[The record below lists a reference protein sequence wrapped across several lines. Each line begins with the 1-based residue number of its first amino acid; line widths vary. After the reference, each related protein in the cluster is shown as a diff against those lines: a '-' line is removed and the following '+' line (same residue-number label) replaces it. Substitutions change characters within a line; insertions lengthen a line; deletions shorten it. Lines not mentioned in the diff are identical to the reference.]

1 MSRVGKKPIKIP
13 AGVQIG
19 IDGSRIKVKGPKGE
33 LQRQID
39 PRISMTMQDGALSVS
54 PASRGEQKLVRAL
67 HGLYR
72 SLLSN
77 MVTGVAK
84 GYEKKL
90 EIVGVGFKAEI
101 KSKRLV
107 LQIGFSHPIIFAA
120 PPEINIACESPTMI
134 VINGADKELVG
145 QVAAKI
151 RGFRPPEPY
160 KGKGIKYIDEVVR
173 RKAGKTAGS

>member
-19 IDGSRIKVKGPKGE
+19 IEGSHIKVKGPKGE

-39 PRISMTMQDGALSVS
+39 PRISMTMQDGTLSVS
-54 PASRGEQKLVRAL
+54 RSGEEKFVRAL

-72 SLLSN
+72 SLLNN

-90 EIVGVGFKAEI
+90 EIVGVGFKAEM
-101 KSKRLV
+101 KNKRLV
-107 LQIGFSHPIIFAA
+107 LQIGFSHPIVFAA